1 MFLLK
6 YDFCRASNYILS
18 IKRRV
23 LANCATDFIFFS
35 AISEAK
41 RSRFFSI
48 NDFSFCSFVSP
59 SLTTKDFKCVFG
71 EVCLIP
77 DTER

>member
-1 MFLLK
+1 MIFV
-6 YDFCRASNYILS
+6 A
-18 IKRRV
+18 RRV
-23 LANCATDFIFFS
+23 ISFQLSGMSSQTVRDIFFS
-35 AISEAK
+35 ALSEAK
-41 RSRFFSI
+41 RSRFFSTK
-48 NDFSFCSFVSP
+48 DFSFCSFVSP

>member
-6 YDFCRASNYILS
+6 YDFCRASNHILS
-18 IKRRV
+18 VKRHV
-23 LANCATDFIFFS
+23 LSKYARDFIFF

-41 RSRFFSI
+41 RSSFFSI
-48 NDFSFCSFVSP
+48 KDFSFCSFVSP
-59 SLTTKDFKCVFG
+59 CLATRNFKCVFG